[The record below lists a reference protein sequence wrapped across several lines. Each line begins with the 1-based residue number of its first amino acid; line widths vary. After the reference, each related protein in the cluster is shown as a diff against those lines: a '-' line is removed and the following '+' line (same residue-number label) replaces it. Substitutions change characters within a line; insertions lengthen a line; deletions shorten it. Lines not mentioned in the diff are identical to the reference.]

1 MNSSLLPPSGGYRS
15 LRSFQLAQLIFD
27 ITVHFVKLYIPQ
39 NSRTCDQMTQAARS
53 GVQNIAEGSV
63 ASATSKKT
71 ELKLTNVARASLE
84 ELKLDYEDYLR
95 QHGLC
100 RWSKEHPLYREFVA
114 LRIGT
119 KRQFREFVRRAM
131 DGNGLQQ
138 TTTDRRIAA
147 SATVGRCPLKSVVVA
162 NATLLL
168 LRSADYLLMRQIQR
182 QAADFEKNG
191 GFTERLY
198 RIRSEK
204 RDKNAGKGTGK

>member
-1 MNSSLLPPSGGYRS
+1 MNDSLLPPSGGYRS

-53 GVQNIAEGSV
+53 GVQNIAEGSG

-84 ELKLDYEDYLR
+84 ELRLDYEDYLR
-95 QHGLC
+95 QHHAGQ
-100 RWSKEHPLYREFVA
+100 WSPAHPLYREFVA
-114 LRIGT
+114 LRVGT
-119 KRQFREFVRRAM
+119 KRQFREFVRKAT

-138 TTTDRRIAA
+138 TTTDGGIAA
-147 SATVGRCPLKSVVVA
+147 SVEARCCPLKSVVAA

-168 LRSADYLLMRQIQR
+168 LRSADYLLLRQIQR
-182 QAADFEKNG
+182 LAADFEKNG
-191 GFTERLY
+191 GITERLY
-198 RIRSEK
+198 RIRSGK
-204 RDKNAGKGTGK
+204 CDNGTKKGTEK